1 MVKLRAD
8 REKARPRAP
17 SSEPSCGCKGK
28 VLEGNYNCYSGEH
41 TNDKTAKQPYR
52 RRGRSVRGPDGR
64 ANSHDIPLS
73 HSLTQSRALA
83 PFKSVKAQRGE
94 EAAEEKSEL
103 AEAGSRG

>member
-1 MVKLRAD
+1 M
-8 REKARPRAP
+8 
-17 SSEPSCGCKGK
+17 
-28 VLEGNYNCYSGEH
+28 CYASEH
-41 TNDKTAKQPYR
+41 TNGKRAKQPYR